1 MCQVGPR
8 KVCARLSERIRN
20 DTRQGR
26 SSPAARRLH
35 NIGIMKPTILVPYDF
50 SPPAHAALGWAA
62 DLQKSTGAGPL
73 HVIHAVSAL
82 TVVPSTL
89 PVGALLPTE
98 EEMKEFEE
106 KMRGAARAFGAPAVA
121 RVIVRASAIGEIVL
135 EEAQA
140 VDASLI
146 VMGTHGRGAIKRLF
160 LGGVADHVV
169 RHATCPVVTVRDAEA
184 QVATAANR
192 RVV

>member
-1 MCQVGPR
+1 
-8 KVCARLSERIRN
+8 
-20 DTRQGR
+20 
-26 SSPAARRLH
+26 LH
-35 NIGIMKPTILVPYDF
+35 NVGIMKPTILVPYDF
-50 SPPAHAALGWAA
+50 SPPARAALGWAA

-82 TVVPSTL
+82 TVIPSTL

-98 EEMKEFEE
+98 EEMKEFEQ
-106 KMRGAARAFGAPAVA
+106 KMRGAARAFGATAVA
-121 RVIVRASAIGEIVL
+121 RVIVRASSIGEIVV
-135 EEAQA
+135 EEAQT
-140 VDASLI
+140 VDATLI

-184 QVATAANR
+184 DGVTAANR
-192 RVV
+192 PVV